1 VVYRQNA
8 GRTQDWLLPVAMRED
23 AQFIFASQ
31 SDATTQSNAQ
41 MDKWLWSLAK
51 TVQGVLFGS
60 VKNKI
65 PLAMSHQYALMD

>member
-1 VVYRQNA
+1 M
-8 GRTQDWLLPVAMRED
+8 GML
-23 AQFIFASQ
+23 
-31 SDATTQSNAQ
+31 
-41 MDKWLWSLAK
+41 LWSLAK

>member
-1 VVYRQNA
+1 MVYHQNA
-8 GRTQDWLLPVAMRED
+8 GRAQDWLLQAAIRED

-41 MDKWLWSLAK
+41 TDKWLWSLVK

-60 VKNKI
+60 VKKKT

>member
-1 VVYRQNA
+1 
-8 GRTQDWLLPVAMRED
+8 MRED

-41 MDKWLWSLAK
+41 KDKWLLSLEK

-60 VKNKI
+60 VKKTTPRAVI
-65 PLAMSHQYALMD
+65 RQYVLKGQVWSKLE